1 LNAAVDRFVA
11 RVGHW
16 EPARWVKS
24 IPSGPTRS
32 DVVFALVQT
41 LADLS
46 RGAEGLAP
54 RAVARLD
61 NDLALPDQVR
71 VMAADLLLAG
81 APDETLRHAADQ
93 IEATTRSL

>member
-1 LNAAVDRFVA
+1 VA

-16 EPARWVKS
+16 EPARWVKPT
-24 IPSGPTRS
+24 PSGRARS
-32 DVVFALVQT
+32 DIVFALVQT

-54 RAVARLD
+54 RAVVRLD

-81 APDETLRHAADQ
+81 APDEALLEAADQ
-93 IEATTRSL
+93 IESATRSL

>member
-16 EPARWVKS
+16 EPERWAKPA
-24 IPSGPTRS
+24 PSGQPRS
-32 DVVFALVQT
+32 DMVHALVQA
-41 LADLS
+41 LADLC
-46 RGAEGLAP
+46 RGLEGLPA
-54 RAVARLD
+54 RAVPRLD

-81 APDETLRHAADQ
+81 APDEALHHAADQ
-93 IEATTRSL
+93 VDATTRSL

>member
-16 EPARWVKS
+16 EPARWVK
-24 IPSGPTRS
+24 PARSGRPRS
-32 DVVFALVQT
+32 DVVHALVQT

-46 RGAEGLAP
+46 RAVEGRPP
-54 RAVARLD
+54 RAVPRLD

-81 APDETLRHAADQ
+81 APDDALRTAADH
-93 IEATTRSL
+93 IEATIRSL

>member
-1 LNAAVDRFVA
+1 MA

-16 EPARWVKS
+16 EPARWVKPT
-24 IPSGPTRS
+24 PSGRTRS
-32 DVVFALVQT
+32 DIVFALVQT

-54 RAVARLD
+54 RAVVRLD

-71 VMAADLLLAG
+71 VIAADLVLAG
-81 APDETLRHAADQ
+81 AADDALLGAAERIDS
-93 IEATTRSL
+93 TTRSL